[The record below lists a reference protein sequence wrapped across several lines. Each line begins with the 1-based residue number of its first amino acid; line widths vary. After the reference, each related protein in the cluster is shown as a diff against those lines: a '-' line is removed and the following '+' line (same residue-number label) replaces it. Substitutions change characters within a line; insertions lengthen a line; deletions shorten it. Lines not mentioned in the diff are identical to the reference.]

1 MHDDLLDD
9 DLRAFRSSFRKF
21 VASEVTPFH
30 AQWEKDGVV
39 PRALYKKAGDLGFLC
54 TTVSPAYG
62 GMGLDFRA
70 SAIVCEELTRVG
82 AHGPFFSLHSDV
94 VAPYLEHHGSEAQK
108 EKYLPGMASGELIG
122 AIAMTEPGTGSDLQA
137 IQTRAVRDGEHLV
150 IDGSKTFI
158 SNGLLCDFVI
168 VAVRLVDQASSA
180 AEDASSS
187 AAPWQQL
194 SLVVVDADAPGFVRG
209 RKLDKVGL
217 KAQDTTEMHF
227 ESCRVPLD
235 AVLGEPGQGFLMLM
249 SELARERLVVAVGC
263 VAAARACLEMSIQ
276 YAKDRVAFGKPLAKL
291 QHTRFAIAEMATE
304 VELGEA
310 FVDRCIQE
318 LGRGTLST
326 EKASMAKWWT
336 SEMLGRVADA
346 GVQLHGGYGFMSE
359 YPIAR
364 AWLDARVQRIYAG
377 TTEIMKE
384 IVARSLL

>member
-1 MHDDLLDD
+1 MHDALLDE
-9 DLRAFRSSFRKF
+9 DLRSFRTSFRRF
-21 VASEVTPFH
+21 VAAEITPFH
-30 AQWEKDGVV
+30 AQWEQEGVV

-54 TTVSPAYG
+54 TTLDPAYG
-62 GMGLDFRA
+62 GMGLDFRS

-94 VAPYLEHHGSEAQK
+94 VAPYIEHHGSEAQK
-108 EKYLPGMASGELIG
+108 AKYLPKMASGEVIG

-137 IQTRAVRDGEHLV
+137 IRTRAVIDGEHLV

-168 VAVRLVDQASSA
+168 VACRLVDGEAVA
-180 AEDASSS
+180 DGDA
-187 AAPWQQL
+187 PGWQQM
-194 SLVVVDADAPGFVRG
+194 SLVIVDADAPGFVRG
-209 RKLDKVGL
+209 KKLDKVGL

-227 ESCRVPLD
+227 ESCRVPRD
-235 AVLGEPGQGFLMLM
+235 QVLGEPGQGFLMLM
-249 SELARERLVVAVGC
+249 QELARERLVVAVGC
-263 VAAARACLEMSIQ
+263 VAAARACLDLTVSYVKERS
-276 YAKDRVAFGKPLAKL
+276 AFGKPLSKL
-291 QHTRFAIAEMATE
+291 QNTRFRVAEMATE

-318 LGRGTLST
+318 LARGELST

-336 SEMLGRVADA
+336 SEMLGRVADT
-346 GVQLHGGYGFMSE
+346 GVQLHGGYGFMNE
-359 YPIAR
+359 YAIAR

-384 IVARSLL
+384 LVARAIL